1 MLGLFAL
8 ASGFLAPTSRTGRAT
23 AVGPMRSTGNIQMI
37 NLFGNN
43 EESKLRRDDL
53 SLRSARAGSR
63 VLTFRRPNAATT
75 GLLLGLKFKEGA
87 GKAIYIQ
94 SIVPNTQAADF
105 EKQGKLSVGDEIT
118 MVSATF
124 GDEMWSA
131 RGVGK
136 MRLEKSIAV
145 RQGATISFVLESSDD
160 NSKKRMK
167 EMAAKQK
174 KEQDRI
180 SRLQRQLTK
189 E

>member
-1 MLGLFAL
+1 MCA
-8 ASGFLAPTSRTGRAT
+8 
-23 AVGPMRSTGNIQMI
+23 
-37 NLFGNN
+37 

-124 GDEMWSA
+124 GDEMWQ
-131 RGVGK
+131 RGRSKVVLATRPASVG
-136 MRLEKSIAV
+136 AV
-145 RQGATISFVLESSDD
+145 GQ
-160 NSKKRMK
+160 
-167 EMAAKQK
+167 
-174 KEQDRI
+174 
-180 SRLQRQLTK
+180 
-189 E
+189 

>member
-1 MLGLFAL
+1 
-8 ASGFLAPTSRTGRAT
+8 
-23 AVGPMRSTGNIQMI
+23 MRSTGNIQMI

-136 MRLEKSIAV
+136 MRLEKSLAV
-145 RQGATISFVLESSDD
+145 RQGSWVKLAFESSDD
-160 NSKKRMK
+160 VSKRR
-167 EMAAKQK
+167 K
-174 KEQDRI
+174 KELEAQAKKQAAFTN
-180 SRLQRQLTK
+180 RLQQQLAGEVEASK
-189 E
+189 APKKKGGLFGLF